1 VEPASTGQRLLRQ
14 RIRVPRSKTTVA
26 DRIAAFNA
34 GRDARRL
41 ERKYRAMRLDAFVFF
56 RGAAHLYWEDWEPR
70 AARLPKSPRVWA
82 CGDLHLENFGSYR
95 GDNRLVYFDL
105 NDFDEAAMAPATAD
119 VCRLLTSLRLAA
131 GALHLDDPETA
142 ELSEGLLVA
151 YCEALGSGKARW
163 VERPTARG
171 MVRDLLN
178 GARERTHA
186 ALLARRTVVEDGRR
200 RLRLDGIRMEALSPR
215 ERASV
220 TQHLAEFVESVAK
233 TEDQAKFY
241 RLIDVAAR
249 IAGTGSLGVRRYV
262 ALVRGHGGEDGRV
275 LLDIKQARPSSMA
288 KHVGVPQPAWKSEA
302 HRVVE
307 IQWRMQAISPA
318 LLAPVSFGRSSF
330 VLRELQPV
338 EDRLAL
344 AHWDG
349 KLSRLRKVVVTM
361 GETLAWAQLRS
372 ASREGS
378 ATLDDL
384 IAFGR
389 SHAWRESVLEYARLY
404 ANKTVRNWGEF
415 KRSSL
420 SAV

>member
-1 VEPASTGQRLLRQ
+1 
-14 RIRVPRSKTTVA
+14 
-26 DRIAAFNA
+26 
-34 GRDARRL
+34 
-41 ERKYRAMRLDAFVFF
+41 
-56 RGAAHLYWEDWEPR
+56 
-70 AARLPKSPRVWA
+70 
-82 CGDLHLENFGSYR
+82 
-95 GDNRLVYFDL
+95 
-105 NDFDEAAMAPATAD
+105 
-119 VCRLLTSLRLAA
+119 
-131 GALHLDDPETA
+131 
-142 ELSEGLLVA
+142 
-151 YCEALGSGKARW
+151 
-163 VERPTARG
+163 
-171 MVRDLLN
+171 
-178 GARERTHA
+178 
-186 ALLARRTVVEDGRR
+186 
-200 RLRLDGIRMEALSPR
+200 MEALSPR

-249 IAGTGSLGVRRYV
+249 IAGTGSLGVQRYV

-275 LLDIKQARPSSMA
+275 LLDIKQARPSAMA
-288 KHVGVPQPAWKSEA
+288 NHVGVPQPAWKSEA

-372 ASREGS
+372 ASREG
-378 ATLDDL
+378 AANLDEL
-384 IAFGR
+384 IAYGHG
-389 SHAWRESVLEYARLY
+389 HAWRESILEYARLY
-404 ANKTVRNWGEF
+404 ANRTVRYWREF

-420 SAV
+420 GAESA

>member
-1 VEPASTGQRLLRQ
+1 
-14 RIRVPRSKTTVA
+14 
-26 DRIAAFNA
+26 
-34 GRDARRL
+34 
-41 ERKYRAMRLDAFVFF
+41 MRLDPFVFF
-56 RGAAHLYWEDWEPR
+56 RGAAHLYWEDWEQR
-70 AARLPKSPRVWA
+70 AARLPKSPAVWA
-82 CGDLHLENFGSYR
+82 CGDLHLENFGSYL

-119 VCRLLTSLRLAA
+119 LTRLLASLRLAA

-151 YCEALGSGKARW
+151 YCDALASGKARW

-171 MVRDLLN
+171 MVRDLLQ
-178 GARERTHA
+178 GARERTHK
-186 ALLARRTVVEDGRR
+186 ALLERRTVVEDGRR
-200 RLRLDGIRMEALSPR
+200 RLRLDGVRMEALSPR
-215 ERASV
+215 ERETV
-220 TQHLAEFVESVAK
+220 TRHLTEFVESVAK
-233 TEDQAKFY
+233 TANQAKFY

-249 IAGTGSLGVRRYV
+249 IAGTGSLGLRRYV

-275 LLDIKQARPSSMA
+275 LLDIKQARPSAMA
-288 KHVGVPQPAWKSEA
+288 KHVGISQPTWKSEA

-318 LLAPVSFGRSSF
+318 LLAPVSFGRTSY

-344 AHWDG
+344 AHWNG
-349 KLSRLRKVVVTM
+349 RLSRLRKVVVTM
-361 GETLAWAQLRS
+361 GEALAWAQLRS

-378 ATLDDL
+378 ASLDEL

-389 SHAWRESVLEYARLY
+389 SHTWREAVLEYARLY
-404 ANKTVRNWGEF
+404 AGRTVRHWREF
-415 KRSSL
+415 KRSPL
-420 SAV
+420 GAESA

>member
-1 VEPASTGQRLLRQ
+1 
-14 RIRVPRSKTTVA
+14 VPKSKQPGVA
-26 DRIAAFNA
+26 ERIAAFNA
-34 GRDARRL
+34 GRDPRRL
-41 ERKYRAMRLDAFVFF
+41 ERKYRAMRLDPFVFF
-56 RGAAHLYWEDWEPR
+56 RGAAHLYWEDWAQR
-70 AARLPKSPRVWA
+70 ARRLPKSPTVWA
-82 CGDLHLENFGSYR
+82 CGDLHLENFGSYL

-105 NDFDEAAMAPATAD
+105 NDFDEAALAPAIAD
-119 VCRLLTSLRLAA
+119 LTRLLASLRLAG
-131 GALHLDDPETA
+131 GALRLDAPETA

-151 YCEALGSGKARW
+151 YCDSLASGKARW
-163 VERPTARG
+163 VERATARG
-171 MVRDLLN
+171 MVRDLLV
-178 GARERTHA
+178 GARERSSR
-186 ALLARRTVVEDGRR
+186 ALLDRRTVIEDGRR
-200 RLRLDGIRMEALSPR
+200 RLLIDGLRAEALAPR
-215 ERASV
+215 ERAAV

-233 TEDQAKFY
+233 TEHQARFY

-275 LLDIKQARPSSMA
+275 LLDIKQARRSAMA
-288 KHVGVPQPAWKSEA
+288 PYVGVPQPAWKSEA

-318 LLAPVSFGRSSF
+318 LLAPVSFGRSSY

-344 AHWDG
+344 AHWNG

-361 GETLAWAQLRS
+361 GETLACAQLRS
-372 ASREGS
+372 ASREGAS
-378 ATLDDL
+378 GVDEL

-389 SHAWRESVLEYARLY
+389 SHGWRDAVLEYARLY
-404 ANKTVRNWGEF
+404 AGKTVRYWREF

-420 SAV
+420 GAETTEK